1 MKKKMVLLLVV
12 TVLCFS
18 LLMGTTAFAHELWID
33 VEEVPEGGEL
43 KVDVLWGHIRDFL
56 DQANYEDYQLYV
68 RTPGG
73 QVNQLELERIGVQGR
88 AYIDAAQQGQYV
100 FWAIREPGTYTPG
113 GGVTTLSVQK
123 AKTIYQHGQGAGTA
137 GEPVEMLLEIVPETD
152 LTAFTGNEFKGT
164 ALFEGNPAPSAVI
177 SAYGPSGEVLETE
190 TSSEGQFEFNLQSSG
205 IWLVK
210 ANISSVEEGNL
221 DGQEYGMVS
230 RTTTLVF
237 DTGAKTAPSQ
247 AGSVQ
252 ASTPTPILGMVLPL
266 IIGLLIGGAGTLLL
280 IGNKRK

>member
-1 MKKKMVLLLVV
+1 MKKKMVLLLV
-12 TVLCFS
+12 TVLCFG

-56 DQANYEDYQLYV
+56 DQANYEDYQLFV

-88 AYIDAAQQGQYV
+88 AYIDADQEGQYV
-100 FWAIREPGTYTPG
+100 FWAIRKPGTYTPG

-123 AKTIYQHGQGAGTA
+123 AKTIYQHGQGSGTA
-137 GEPVEMLLEIVPETD
+137 SEPVGMFLETVPETD
-152 LTAFTGNEFKGT
+152 LTAFRGGGFKGT
-164 ALFEGNPAPSAVI
+164 VLFEGNPAVSAVI
-177 SAYGPSGEVLETE
+177 SAYGPAGEFLETE
-190 TSSEGQFEFNLQSSG
+190 TSSDGHFELNLQSSG

-221 DGQEYGMVS
+221 DGHEYGMVS
-230 RTTTLVF
+230 RTTTLIF
-237 DTGAKTAPSQ
+237 DTGAKTAPSP

-252 ASTPTPILGMVLPL
+252 AATPTPILGMVLPL
-266 IIGLLIGGAGTLLL
+266 IIGLLIGGAGTLLFL
-280 IGNKRK
+280 GNKRK